1 MAALNAL
8 RVQSATGGS
17 INARLSS
24 SFDILGADEIVGWPP
39 HESNITQLGA
49 QFVAAPWPVEANGRA
64 ILGQLAG
71 SYSHDFYHRVHIS
84 PRVLDLGNVVSVQTT
99 PVYLWNAFLEPRT
112 LITIDGLS
120 EGILVS
126 GQPAPP
132 FLFQANQERTWQL
145 SVTPDGQPV
154 LDTIIEWEF
163 DQGSAGLRVTAN
175 RIIAWSF
182 APDWADGVRETLEW
196 LTDILSSETLVE
208 QRRALRIAPRR
219 FLQASMYVEGRER
232 QLLDLALYGWGSRVW
247 ALPNWPEIQ
256 LLPSATA
263 AGALRI
269 NCQTAHLDFEAGGLA
284 MLRGEDAF
292 TYEVVEILDLDANG
306 LNLKRGIQ
314 QSWPARSRL
323 YPARP
328 AQLVSAP
335 QLARLSDRLQ
345 SAEVRF
351 LLLDTSDWSETLPA
365 VLYRARPVLEQA
377 PEESDDLT
385 SSYERLLSTLDSGM
399 ALPLISDLAD
409 KPMPITRWR
418 WLELGRAQRAQL
430 RALLYGLR
438 GQQVP
443 IWIPTYADD
452 LTVVTAIGALSTVM
466 DIEHIGYTRFA
477 QAQVGRRDIRIQLRN
492 GSVFY
497 RRITGCTE
505 LSTSVERLVFDAAL
519 GTLVEPTD
527 IVLVSWMALSRLSSD
542 QVEIDH
548 QVDSE
553 GVASCSLTFRG
564 VRDDEF

>member
-1 MAALNAL
+1 MALLIGFLPNSTVSAGANPNLTQALD
-8 RVQSATGGS
+8 GFFG
-17 INARLSS
+17 
-24 SFDILGADEIVGWPP
+24 IVGWPAG
-39 HESNITQLGA
+39 ESMGSLAMIQPLATH
-49 QFVAAPWPVEANGRA
+49 WPVEASGRIIEGVSA
-64 ILGQLAG
+64 N
-71 SYSHDFYHRVHIS
+71 SYSDDFYHRIHIAPQS
-84 PRVLDLGNVVSVQTT
+84 LDLGNVVSVQTT
-99 PVYLWNAFLEPRT
+99 DVALWNSYLDPRT
-112 LITIDGLS
+112 LLAIDGLD
-120 EGILVS
+120 EGLMVS
-126 GQPAPP
+126 GQPAAP
-132 FLFQANQERTWQL
+132 FLFQANQERIWQL

-154 LDTIIEWEF
+154 LDTVIEWVF
-163 DQGSAGLRVTAN
+163 DLGTAGLRVTAN
-175 RIIAWSF
+175 RITAWSF

-196 LTDILSSETLVE
+196 LTDILGSETLVE

-219 FLQASMYVEGRER
+219 SLQASMYVEGRER

-247 ALPNWPEIQ
+247 ALPIWPDIQ
-256 LLPSATA
+256 LLSSATE

-269 NCQTAHLDFEAGGLA
+269 NCQTTNLDFEVGGLA

-292 TYEVVEILDLDANG
+292 TYEVVEILSLDASG
-306 LNLKRGIQ
+306 LNLKRGTQ
-314 QSWPARSRL
+314 QPWPARSRL

-328 AQLVSAP
+328 AQLMSAP
-335 QLARLSDRLQ
+335 QLTRLHDRLQ
-345 SAEVRF
+345 SAVVRF
-351 LLLDTSDWSETLPA
+351 LLLDTCDWPETLPA
-365 VLYRARPVLEQA
+365 VLYRSRPVLDLA
-377 PEESDDLT
+377 PEESEDLT

-399 ALPLISDLAD
+399 GLPLISDLAG

-443 IWIPTYADD
+443 VWLPTHADD
-452 LTVVTAIGALSTVM
+452 LTVVATIGALSTVM
-466 DIEHIGYTRFA
+466 DIEYIGYTRFA
-477 QAQVGRRDIRIQLRN
+477 QARAGRRDIRLQLWN

-505 LSTSVERLVFDAAL
+505 LSTSVERLVFDTAL
-519 GTLVEPTD
+519 GTQVEPSD
-527 IVLVSWMALSRLSSD
+527 IARVSWMVLSRLSGD